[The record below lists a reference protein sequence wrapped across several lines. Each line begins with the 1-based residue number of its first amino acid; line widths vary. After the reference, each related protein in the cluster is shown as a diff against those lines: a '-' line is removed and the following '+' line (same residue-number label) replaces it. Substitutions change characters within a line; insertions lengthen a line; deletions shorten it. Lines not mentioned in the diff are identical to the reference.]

1 MNFHRDENSVSPV
14 RSRHQNVPLKPS
26 YLHWSIGNAAKFNFI
41 DGRPS
46 LGILWLSKV
55 VLCCNK
61 VNFVIKVNNFV
72 GKVVLLLAK

>member
-1 MNFHRDENSVSPV
+1 MPKESI
-14 RSRHQNVPLKPS
+14 HQQSAHKRGRETVPLKPF

-41 DGRPS
+41 GGRPS